1 MKLTV
6 RGFRKVTLKKFQNVK
21 ASPLCAIHPKNQ
33 KKLKI
38 GEGEIAI
45 NDSSARLID
54 GRSDKFI
61 GMTKT
66 LRENLGLEN
75 GQVVEVTFEN
85 QILKIGI

>member
-21 ASPLCAIHPKNQ
+21 ENPLCAISPKNQ

-38 GEGEIAI
+38 SLGKVVI
-45 NDSSARLID
+45 NDSSTRLID

-66 LRENLGLEN
+66 LRKNLNVEN
-75 GQVVEVTFEN
+75 GQVVEVTFKDSV
-85 QILKIGI
+85 LKIGI

>member
-1 MKLTV
+1 MSV
-6 RGFRKVTLKKFQNVK
+6 RGFRKVTLKKFQDVK
-21 ASPLCAIHPKNQ
+21 ENPLCAIHPKNQ

-38 GEGEIAI
+38 SLGDITV

-54 GRSDKFI
+54 GRSEKFI

-66 LRENLGLEN
+66 LRESLGVEN
-75 GQVVEVTFEN
+75 GQVVEVTFED